1 MRYGSLTRLLTVL
14 ALPIFIDTLL
24 VMTLGAA
31 DTFMLSRYSDE
42 SVAAVGLVNQL
53 VNIVFIIF
61 QVISM
66 ATSILCSQYVGA
78 GQRNRVLQVM
88 GVSVLFNFLIGLAFS
103 AFLYGK
109 ASALLD
115 MMGASLPQVHRASA

>member
-78 GQRNRVLQVM
+78 GQRNRVLPVI
-88 GVSVLFNFLIGLAFS
+88 SITL
-103 AFLYGK
+103 
-109 ASALLD
+109 
-115 MMGASLPQVHRASA
+115 